1 MKFSLIIYETP
12 EAFATRHD
20 PAHAETYWAAWP
32 AYAQAL
38 VEAGAMA
45 GGAGLEGPGTA
56 TTVRF
61 GKDGHKV
68 EDGPFADTHEQLGG
82 FFLIDVPS
90 LDEALKWAARM
101 PLKYGG
107 SVEVRPNLDMEA
119 REAARHN
126 ASQTAS

>member
-20 PAHAETYWAAWP
+20 PAFAADYWAAWP

-45 GGAGLEGPGTA
+45 GGAGLEGPQTA
-56 TTVRF
+56 TTLRF
-61 GKDGHKV
+61 NKDGHTV
-68 EDGPFADTHEQLGG
+68 EDGPFADTKEQLGG

-90 LDEALKWAARM
+90 LDEAMKWAARM

-107 SVEVRPNLDMEA
+107 SVEVRPNLDMDN
-119 REAARHN
+119 R
-126 ASQTAS
+126 

>member
-20 PAHAETYWAAWP
+20 PAYAADYWAAWP

-38 VEAGAMA
+38 AEAGAMA

-56 TTVRF
+56 TTLRF
-61 GKDGHKV
+61 HKDGHTV
-68 EDGPFADTHEQLGG
+68 EDGPFADTKEQLGG
-82 FFLIDVPS
+82 IFIIDVPS
-90 LDEALKWAARM
+90 LDEAMKWAARM

-119 REAARHN
+119 REASRLDAGQH
-126 ASQTAS
+126 AG